1 MEELS
6 PDFKEFL
13 ELLEKH
19 KVQYLVVGGFAL
31 AWHGHPR
38 YTGDIDIWIRVDEQN
53 AHAMELVLLDFGFK
67 SLQLT
72 KGDFL
77 AMGNIIQLGHPP
89 IRIDI
94 LTVADGVDFDDCYK
108 RRLVKTIGALHL
120 PFISREDFI
129 RNKRASGRSQDLTDL
144 KKLEGE
150 V

>member
-31 AWHGHPR
+31 AWLGHPR
-38 YTGDIDIWIRVDEQN
+38 YTGDLDIWIRVDERN
-53 AHAMELVLLDFGFK
+53 AAAMELVLLDFGFK

-77 AMGNIIQLGHPP
+77 LMGNIIQLGHPP
-89 IRIDI
+89 VRIDI
-94 LTVADGVDFDDCYK
+94 ITLADGIDFDDCYQ
-108 RRLVKTIGALHL
+108 RLQRKTIGALTL
-120 PFISREDFI
+120 PFISKEDFI
-129 RNKRASGRSQDLTDL
+129 RNKKASGRSQDMTDVE
-144 KKLEGE
+144 KLEGPS
-150 V
+150 